1 MQNYGKDVITVEDQ
15 GIIQQVQKRM
25 LVSIGQV
32 ARRLGIR
39 EGDYVR
45 VEIGDDGASLR
56 IVPIAWHPKEQE
68 YFWSE
73 EWQGRVH
80 RGLKDLEEGRFK
92 THETV
97 EGLIE
102 ELENAADRKNR

>member
-1 MQNYGKDVITVEDQ
+1 MAVEQQ
-15 GIIQQVQKRM
+15 GVIQQVQKRM

-32 ARRLGIR
+32 ARKLGIK

-45 VEIGDDGASLR
+45 VESGENGASLR
-56 IVPIAWHPKEQE
+56 IVPIAWHLKEQE

-73 EWQGRVH
+73 EWQGKVRKS
-80 RGLKDLEEGRFK
+80 LKDLEKGRVGA
-92 THETV
+92 HETV